1 MRIKELEQMIRK
13 NVSAVKSSFNGNSA
27 AAEAQGA
34 KLTAHSAMVEIKK
47 LLIEAADT
55 LHKLPIDEAYD
66 TVRKETEL
74 KCAERVQNAIHFC
87 ERVFGEMEKKET
99 ELKCAERVQNAIQFC
114 ERVFGE
120 MEKCEAEGKECD
132 EFFELP
138 KGAEPN
144 GIEYIILK
152 LHERWRTKHHQLLE
166 SETFLENQQQI
177 CRELESRLSDAQEK
191 LAEFESRRSSESDRP
206 RSRSPLSPNAQDF
219 WNRILESFSQSCRAT
234 EAMDMRLSSTNAL
247 IKNALEQLDT
257 SSNTAN
263 SAVAS
268 TKIQFAIL
276 AARLTA
282 KQADNDALFRAT
294 SELANTNVALQNQVD
309 ELQEKLAQV
318 EDVQVESETK
328 LKKLEQHENVG
339 GVIAEKSK
347 TTANAEATVP
357 SVVKPKKVVTESKPL
372 TVNIESEQ
380 SIVAEKVENA
390 AAVVPSTKTIPKKT
404 IKIVAQKEKSP
415 TVTVP
420 KKPEVSPKP
429 APVEDDWGWNDDT
442 QEESSYAT
450 AVTNLPLSKSNDKKV
465 SPNAVEKKE
474 ESSWGAWD
482 EDGQQQNDSN
492 DWGAWDDE
500 PARPVKKV
508 EKRSEASRTEKKS
521 PKLEEKK
528 DDWGWGESEEQEES
542 PVVESKK
549 KVENKKQEKPASNVI
564 KQSKPSPSADWA
576 WDESEDQ
583 DSSAAKPKAKSKSKK
598 HEETKVEDDDWGW

>member
-191 LAEFESRRSSESDRP
+191 LAEFESRRSSES
-206 RSRSPLSPNAQDF
+206 
-219 WNRILESFSQSCRAT
+219 
-234 EAMDMRLSSTNAL
+234 
-247 IKNALEQLDT
+247 
-257 SSNTAN
+257 
-263 SAVAS
+263 
-268 TKIQFAIL
+268 